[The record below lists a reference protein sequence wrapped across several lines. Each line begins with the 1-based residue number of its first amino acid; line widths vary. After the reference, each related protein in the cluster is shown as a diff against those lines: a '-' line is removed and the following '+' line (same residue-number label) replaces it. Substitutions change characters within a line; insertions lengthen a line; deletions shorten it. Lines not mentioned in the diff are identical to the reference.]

1 MRPPTG
7 LSISVRVN
15 KIHDLGSL
23 GHVLARHRQNGDTIV
38 HCHGVFDLLHVG
50 HVKHFEAARRNG
62 SVLVV
67 TITPDRFVNKGP
79 DRPVF
84 HESLRA
90 EVIAA
95 LECVD
100 YVAVNEWPTA
110 AETIKLLQP
119 HYYVK
124 GSDYKNR
131 DEDITGG
138 ITRERDACAEVGA
151 SIIFTDEIV
160 FSASKLLND
169 HFQVLPAQAKRFVDC
184 IKERHERS
192 AIDEYFERIKRLKVL
207 VIGEPVIDEYHYCRA
222 IGKSGKEPVIAARPL
237 NKEAFAGGVLAVAN
251 HIADFVPVVDCVTL
265 LGRENTRE
273 AFIRDHLKANVNIKF
288 FYQEDNRTIT
298 KIRFVEPAFYTKEF
312 ELYDFEDLDISEE
325 LSRTVAAYLGQVAG
339 KYDLVLVADYGHGFL
354 AENVREVLC
363 KNSKHLALNAQ
374 INAGN
379 LGFNVVT
386 KYARA
391 DYMCISEEELHLAY
405 QQRRGDLAKKIRD
418 IGRKM
423 GCRRVTITRGSA
435 GLIVYEEP
443 SLLAEISRFSDKVLD
458 RIGAG
463 DAVLAVTALAE
474 ASEMPMDLVGFVGNA
489 AGAIAV
495 GIVGNRSF
503 VEKVPLMKYL
513 HTLLK

>member
-1 MRPPTG
+1 M
-7 LSISVRVN
+7 N
-15 KIHDLGSL
+15 KIQDLRSL
-23 GHVLARHRQNGDTIV
+23 RDILEHCRQNGDKIV

-50 HVKHFEAARRNG
+50 HIKHFQAARKNG
-62 SVLVV
+62 DVLVV

-84 HESLRA
+84 HETLRA

-95 LECVD
+95 LGCVD

-110 AETIKLLQP
+110 ADTIKLLQP

-124 GSDYKNR
+124 GGDYKSS
-131 DEDITGG
+131 DDDITGG
-138 ITRERDACAEVGA
+138 IAREQEACVEVGA

-169 HFQVLPAQAKRFVDC
+169 HFQVLPGQAKAFVDG
-184 IKERHERS
+184 IKEQYQRS
-192 AIDEYFERIKRLKVL
+192 AIDEYFKRITGLKVL

-222 IGKSGKEPVIAARPL
+222 IGKSGKEPVIAARSL
-237 NKEAFAGGVLAVAN
+237 NKEIFAGGVLAVAN
-251 HIADFVPVVDCVTL
+251 HIADFIPVVDCVTV
-265 LGRENTRE
+265 LGRKDTRE
-273 AFIRDHLKANVNIKF
+273 EFIRDHLKANVNVRF

-298 KIRFVEPAFYTKEF
+298 KIRFVDSAFYTKEF

-325 LSRTVAAYLGQVAG
+325 LSRSVAEYLGQVAG
-339 KYDLVLVADYGHGFL
+339 NYDLVLVADYGHGFL
-354 AENVREVLC
+354 TENVRASLC

-386 KYARA
+386 KYGRA
-391 DYMCISEEELHLAY
+391 DYICISEEELRLAY
-405 QQRRGDLAKKIRD
+405 QQRRGDLSKKLREIACR
-418 IGRKM
+418 M
-423 GCRRVTITRGSA
+423 GCARVTITRGSS
-435 GLIVYEEP
+435 GLMVYQKP
-443 SLLAEISRFSDKVLD
+443 SLLLEIPRFSDRVVD

-474 ASEMPMDLVGFVGNA
+474 ASGMPMDLVGFVGNA
-489 AGAIAV
+489 AGAVAV
-495 GIVGNRSF
+495 GIVGNRTF
-503 VEKVPLMKYL
+503 IEKVPLIKYL
-513 HTLLK
+513 YTLLK

>member
-1 MRPPTG
+1 M
-7 LSISVRVN
+7 N
-15 KIHDLGSL
+15 KIQELRSL
-23 GHVLARHRQNGDTIV
+23 RDILEHCRQNGDKIV
-38 HCHGVFDLLHVG
+38 HCHGVFDLLHIG
-50 HVKHFEAARRNG
+50 HVKHFEAARKNG

-84 HESLRA
+84 HEGLRA

-124 GSDYKNR
+124 GSDYKNS

-138 ITRERDACAEVGA
+138 IARERNACAEVGT
-151 SIIFTDEIV
+151 SIVFTDEIV

-169 HFQVLPAQAKRFVDC
+169 HFQVLPGQAKTFVDG
-184 IKERHERS
+184 IKEQYQRS
-192 AIDEYFERIKRLKVL
+192 AIDEYFERIRDLKVL

-222 IGKSGKEPVIAARPL
+222 IGKSGKEPVIAARSL
-237 NKEAFAGGVLAVAN
+237 NKEIFAGGVLAVAN
-251 HIADFVPVVDCVTL
+251 HIADFIPVVDCGTL
-265 LGRENTRE
+265 LGRKDTRE
-273 AFIRDHLKANVNIKF
+273 EFVRDHLKANVNIKF

-298 KIRFVEPAFYTKEF
+298 KIRFVDSGFYTKEF

-325 LSRTVAAYLGQVAG
+325 LSRSVAEYVAKVAG
-339 KYDLVLVADYGHGFL
+339 NYDLVLVADYGHGFL
-354 AENVREVLC
+354 TENIRAVLC
-363 KNSKHLALNAQ
+363 RSSKHLALNAQ

-379 LGFNVVT
+379 IGFNVVT
-386 KYARA
+386 KYQRA
-391 DYMCISEEELHLAY
+391 DYICISEEELHLAY
-405 QQRRGDLAKKIRD
+405 QHKRGDLPTKIRE

-423 GCRRVTITRGSA
+423 GCERVTITRGA
-435 GLIVYEEP
+435 DGLMVYQQ
-443 SLLAEISRFSDKVLD
+443 SDLLLDIPRFSDKVVD

-474 ASEMPMDLVGFVGNA
+474 TAGMPMDLVGFVGNA
-489 AGAIAV
+489 AGAVAI
-495 GIVGNRSF
+495 GIVGNRAF
-503 VEKVPLMKYL
+503 IEKIPLMKYL
-513 HTLLK
+513 YTLLK